1 VTGPAAYVP
10 LTLLAALS
18 FAAAAVLQQ
27 SEAERRSEGE
37 SGALILALVRSP
49 LWLLGMAAYLG
60 AYGLQLW
67 AVSLG
72 PVVII
77 QPLIAAQLV
86 FALVLATL
94 FQHRH
99 AAPAEWLGA
108 AAVTLG
114 LAGFLVATDPQAGNP
129 DAALRAWAVAGGS
142 IGAAMVVSI
151 GVGWHSEGALRSAG
165 YGVAAGLAWGLM
177 IVLMKT
183 VTHELSHAAFRDLFA
198 SGYLYA
204 MVAAA
209 IGGFLLLQSAFA
221 AGSLTI
227 SLVAYTLV
235 EIVVAVVL
243 GILLFGEQPHRGMA
257 SLAGSVLSSLL
268 MLGGVVALARGQARA
283 S

>member
-1 VTGPAAYVP
+1 MTGPAAYVP

-27 SEAERRSEGE
+27 SEAEQRGARQ
-37 SGALILALVRSP
+37 SGVLILALLRSP
-49 LWLLGMAAYLG
+49 LWLLGMAAYLA

-94 FQHRH
+94 FQHRR
-99 AAPAEWLGA
+99 AGAGEWLGA

-114 LAGFLVATDPQAGNP
+114 LAVFLVATDPQAGNP
-129 DAALRAWAVAGGS
+129 NAPLLGWAIAGGS
-142 IGAAMVVSI
+142 VGSAMVVSI
-151 GVGWHSEGALRSAG
+151 LVGWRGEGALRSAG

-183 VTHELSHAAFRDLFA
+183 VTHELSSGAFRDLFA

-227 SLVAYTLV
+227 SLVAYTIV

-243 GILLFGEQPHRGMA
+243 GILLFGEQPHRGTA
-257 SLAGSVLSSLL
+257 SLIGSVASSLL
-268 MLGGVVALARGQARA
+268 MLGGVVALARGRARA
-283 S
+283 P